1 MADLSEIIIKTQVG
15 NNIIKSSYNIQYFL
29 GEKIIFNFFK
39 KETTEPR
46 SSKLLRAA
54 QQQL

>member
-46 SSKLLRAA
+46 SS
-54 QQQL
+54 